1 MPEGEQSEA
10 STIENSHEATLKNKR
25 KQVRGRITRSIKR
38 LSEGVSKGDTNL
50 RRFEKELE
58 QLRKDFEVARE
69 LHSQFYDLPDVDN
82 NVLDK
87 WEDDLTNDVYGI
99 EEIVEEYMRGASK
112 PNGETSGKK
121 QKNVPQSASKQQ
133 LPESKPQA
141 SNSQTITPK
150 ASTSTLQQEEIQE
163 IPFST
168 SHTNGSVETTS
179 SPTAFDSWIDELK
192 EFEETKITS
201 TVDGSQMSVADA
213 LLKLEASRDIPN
225 ITLTKFSG
233 DPLDYADFIDRFK
246 IHIHDKPHLTDDMR
260 MIQLKMHV
268 SGDADRAISGLGSKG
283 IMYVTALRTIK
294 EQFGQPSVI
303 ARALVNNLTK
313 GEKIGRSD
321 RRKLREFSIDLMTCL
336 ATLKRIGYTA
346 DVNANENLRKIV
358 MRLPDHM
365 IEKWRVFV
373 ADIREKDQTPTVN
386 HISEFVRKRVK
397 AEFDPDFGDLQRDSR
412 TPRNDP
418 PRKGIYATDRDSKKS
433 ALKCYVCEQ
442 DHRVMECPVIMK
454 ASVPQRLEL
463 AKKARLCFSC
473 FNRGHSKNDCR
484 SKKKCEKSESC
495 PYFHHPLLHSDPPSP
510 PPVGNVTPVNAAQ
523 PGIGSVLDEGSMM
536 PVVRARFRAPN
547 GRVREGNVLIDSGA
561 GTTVIRKQ
569 FAKDLGLTG
578 KKEQVD
584 LAVVGEEK
592 IKQPH
597 SRRVNFWISAL
608 KGDQEFKI
616 EAHEIEKTIVN
627 VPELDRKWLSSF
639 SYLRDIELHHTSGPI
654 DLILGV
660 HYTHLHAEEEVRH
673 GKEFQPVA
681 KKTKLGWYVM
691 GANEKQRTSELCSIH
706 FVRKINMEKF
716 YEFETLGVQAVNC
729 SCPKSALSLDDKRA
743 MELMEQSCKLENN
756 RYVIGLPWKRDKSLL
771 PDNRSLA
778 ETRLRSLE
786 KSLSKNEEKARMYD
800 EVISQYVANNWATP
814 LREEDLKADT
824 KPVYYLPHHG
834 VYRPDKKSTPLRVV
848 FDPASPY
855 NGVSLNS
862 FLFKGPGLIGNLLGV
877 LLRFREE
884 QVAFSGDISKMFLQI
899 LLPKE
904 DTHVHRF
911 LWRNLDTTREPTTYA
926 LQRVTFGDKPSPDM
940 ASFVMLKMA
949 KENEKECPR
958 AATILKRD
966 RYVDDLIHS
975 CPSTD
980 EAEKSIKEVD
990 TVLSTGSF
998 EIKEWVCSST
1008 VEKVNENQSP
1018 NETSVRES
1026 DSQPVT
1032 PVVNL
1037 DGEEENKTLGILWNP
1052 KRDVISFA
1060 SKEVK
1065 IESLTKRSVLSNISK
1080 LYDPLGLASAV
1091 TIKARIALQSVWKA
1105 KQFDWDDPLPEDMN
1119 ETWKKLFKEIESLKN
1134 VEFPRCLQPKE
1145 VSGVSELHVFA
1156 DASKAA
1162 YGAVAYLVWM
1172 TPHGPHVSLVSA
1184 KARVAPL
1191 HHTTIPRLELMA
1203 VLVASRL
1210 AQTICQEFKLKP
1222 SNVTLWSDSTI
1233 VLNWLRSESA
1243 SFKPFVGV
1251 RVAEI
1256 QESWSSSSWR
1266 YVPSEDNPADDLSRG
1281 ITVEEL
1287 CSGRWINGPLFLS
1300 KPKTEWPSEKTLESE
1315 AQREDIE
1322 RRKTPNSL
1330 AAITKP
1336 QPLLKS
1342 EHFSDWERLIRVTA
1356 YCQRFVN
1363 NVKFIKKDPSKVNT
1377 DELQPEECKEAENYW
1392 IREAQRQLKITD
1404 YPNLS
1409 PFIEDGLIRVGSRLN
1424 KSQLPYEQVN
1434 PVLLPKHH
1442 HISSLI
1448 MKSAHTKVKHAG
1460 RERTLC
1466 ESRTKYWIL
1475 GGRRIAKDLAKNCV
1489 TCRRVRQ
1496 PPHSTLMGSL
1506 PQDRVK
1512 VHSPPFTVTGVDLFG
1527 PFLLKY
1533 GRNKS
1538 SKAWGAIFTCATSR
1552 AVHLEI
1558 VENAS
1563 AEAFLQA
1570 LRRFASHHGWPDTV
1584 ISDNGGSFVG
1594 AEIELRKLFL
1604 EGKKRLRDF
1613 AVLHKI
1619 HWKFITPLSP
1629 HQGGMYE
1636 SLIKVTKRALR
1647 MSTGEQIL
1655 SWNEMA
1661 TIFAEVKSIVNSR
1674 PLTYLSDDPNDL
1686 RPLTPN
1692 HLLLGRASVDV
1703 PHGPYEDT
1711 KNLHRRFQYV
1721 QTLVNNFWSRFIAEY
1736 IPKLIA
1742 AGRSKWQNKE
1752 IQIKK
1757 DDIVL
1762 IVENNVPR
1770 GKWNLGRVL
1779 EVFPGTDGIVRN
1791 VRVKTENG
1799 ELKRSI
1805 QKCCILLETK

>member
-1 MPEGEQSEA
+1 MPEGESSEI
-10 STIENSHEATLKNKR
+10 STIDHEANLKNKR

-38 LSEGVSKGDTNL
+38 LNEGVSKKETNL

-58 QLRKDFEVARE
+58 QLRKDFDVAHE
-69 LHSQFYDLPDVDN
+69 LHSQFYDLPDLDAEI
-82 NVLDK
+82 LDK

-99 EEIVEEYMRGASK
+99 EEIVEEYIRSALKS
-112 PNGETSGKK
+112 NSETSGENA
-121 QKNVPQSASKQQ
+121 KNFPQGASKQQ
-133 LPESKPQA
+133 LPETTPQA
-141 SNSQTITPK
+141 PSSSQTSTPE
-150 ASTSTLQQEEIQE
+150 ASTSTAQQEEIQE
-163 IPFST
+163 IPLPS
-168 SHTNGSVETTS
+168 SNMSSSMATTS
-179 SPTAFDSWIDELK
+179 SAATFDSWIDELK
-192 EFEETKITS
+192 EFEETKLAS
-201 TVDGSQMSVADA
+201 NVDGSQISVAEA

-225 ITLTKFSG
+225 ITLMKFSG

-246 IHIHDKPHLTDDMR
+246 IHIHDKSHLNDDMR

-268 SGDADRAISGLGSKG
+268 GGDAERAISGLGSKG
-283 IMYVTALRTIK
+283 IMYATALRTIK

-321 RRKLREFSIDLMTCL
+321 RKKLREFSIDLMTCM
-336 ATLKRIGYTA
+336 ATMKRIGYTA
-346 DVNANENLRKIV
+346 DINANENLRKIV
-358 MRLPDHM
+358 VRLPDHM

-373 ADIREKDQTPTVN
+373 ADIREKGQTPTVH
-386 HISEFVRKRVK
+386 HITEFVKKRVK

-412 TPRNDP
+412 IPKNEP
-418 PRKGIYATDRDSKKS
+418 LRKGIYATDRDSKKS
-433 ALKCYVCEQ
+433 SLKCYVCEE
-442 DHRVMECPVIMK
+442 DHRVVECPVIMK
-454 ASVPQRLEL
+454 ASVPERLEL

-473 FNRGHSKNDCR
+473 LNRGHSKNECR
-484 SKKKCEKSESC
+484 SKKKCEKSDSC
-495 PYFHHPLLHSDPPSP
+495 PYFHHTLLHSNPPNQ
-510 PPVGNVTPVNAAQ
+510 PPVGNVIPVNAAQ
-523 PGIGSVLDEGSMM
+523 PGVASVLDKASMM

-569 FAKDLGLTG
+569 FSKDLGLNG
-578 KKEQVD
+578 RREQID
-584 LAVVGEEK
+584 LAVVGGEK
-592 IKQPH
+592 LKQPH

-608 KGDQEFKI
+608 EGDREFKI
-616 EAHEIEKTIVN
+616 EAHEIDKTIVN
-627 VPELDRKWLSSF
+627 VPEVDRKWLSSF
-639 SYLRDIELHHTSGPI
+639 PHLKDIEFHHISGPI

-660 HYTHLHAEEEVRH
+660 HYTHLHAEEEIRQ

-691 GANEKQRTSELCSIH
+691 GANDKKRTSECCSIH

-729 SCPKSALSLDDKRA
+729 SCPKPALSLDDKRA
-743 MELMEQSCKLENN
+743 MELMEQSCKLEND
-756 RYVIGLPWKRDKSLL
+756 RYVIGLPWKKDKSLL
-771 PDNRSLA
+771 PDNRPLA

-786 KSLSKNEEKARMYD
+786 KSLSKNNEKARMYD
-800 EVISQYVANNWATP
+800 EVISQYTANNWAIP
-814 LREEDLKADT
+814 LSEEDLKADT

-855 NGVSLNS
+855 HGVSLNS

-884 QVAFSGDISKMFLQI
+884 PVAFSGDISKMFLQI

-940 ASFVMLKMA
+940 ASFVMLKIA

-980 EAEKSIKEVD
+980 EAVKSMEEVD

-998 EIKEWVCSST
+998 KIKEWICSST
-1008 VEKVNENQSP
+1008 VQKNSECEAP
-1018 NETSVRES
+1018 NET
-1026 DSQPVT
+1026 
-1032 PVVNL
+1032 
-1037 DGEEENKTLGILWNP
+1037 
-1052 KRDVISFA
+1052 DV
-1060 SKEVK
+1060 E
-1065 IESLTKRSVLSNISK
+1065 
-1080 LYDPLGLASAV
+1080 
-1091 TIKARIALQSVWKA
+1091 
-1105 KQFDWDDPLPEDMN
+1105 M
-1119 ETWKKLFKEIESLKN
+1119 
-1134 VEFPRCLQPKE
+1134 
-1145 VSGVSELHVFA
+1145 
-1156 DASKAA
+1156 
-1162 YGAVAYLVWM
+1162 
-1172 TPHGPHVSLVSA
+1172 
-1184 KARVAPL
+1184 
-1191 HHTTIPRLELMA
+1191 
-1203 VLVASRL
+1203 
-1210 AQTICQEFKLKP
+1210 
-1222 SNVTLWSDSTI
+1222 
-1233 VLNWLRSESA
+1233 
-1243 SFKPFVGV
+1243 
-1251 RVAEI
+1251 
-1256 QESWSSSSWR
+1256 
-1266 YVPSEDNPADDLSRG
+1266 
-1281 ITVEEL
+1281 
-1287 CSGRWINGPLFLS
+1287 NGPPFLL
-1300 KPKTEWPSEKTLESE
+1300 KPKTEWPNERTAVSEV
-1315 AQREDIE
+1315 QIEDIE
-1322 RRKTPNSL
+1322 KRKLANSM
-1330 AAITKP
+1330 AAVTKP
-1336 QPLLKS
+1336 QPLLNPKN
-1342 EHFSDWERLIRVTA
+1342 FSNWEKLIRVTA
-1356 YCQRFVN
+1356 YCQRFGN
-1363 NVKFIKKDPSKVNT
+1363 NIRYAKKDPSKLRRE
-1377 DELQPEECKEAENYW
+1377 ELKPAECKEAENYW
-1392 IREAQRQLKITD
+1392 IREAQRELVVTD

-1442 HISSLI
+1442 HVSSLI
-1448 MKSAHTKVKHAG
+1448 MESAHVKVKHAG

-1466 ESRTKYWIL
+1466 ESRAKYWII
-1475 GGRRIAKDLAKNCV
+1475 GGRQVAKNVTKNCV
-1489 TCRRVRQ
+1489 VCRRVRQ
-1496 PPHSTLMGSL
+1496 PPHSTLMGNL

-1512 VHSPPFTVTGVDLFG
+1512 VHAPPFTVTGVDLFG

-1538 SKAWGAIFTCATSR
+1538 IKAWGAIFTCATSR

-1570 LRRFASHHGWPDTV
+1570 LRRFASHHGWPETV

-1594 AEIELRKLFL
+1594 AEVELRKLFL
-1604 EGKKRLRDF
+1604 EGKKRLTDF

-1692 HLLLGRASVDV
+1692 HLLLGRASADV

-1711 KNLHRRFQYV
+1711 NNTHKRFQYV
-1721 QTLVNNFWSRFIAEY
+1721 QTLVNNFWKRFITEY

-1742 AGRSKWQNKE
+1742 TGRSKWQKKE
-1752 IQIKK
+1752 SQIKK

-1779 EVFPGTDGIVRN
+1779 EVFPGKDGIVRN
-1791 VRVKTENG
+1791 VRLKTENG

>member
-1 MPEGEQSEA
+1 MPEGESSEI
-10 STIENSHEATLKNKR
+10 STIDHEANLKNKR

-38 LSEGVSKGDTNL
+38 LNEGVSKKETNL

-58 QLRKDFEVARE
+58 QLRKDFDVARE
-69 LHSQFYDLPDVDN
+69 LHSQFYDLPDLDADI
-82 NVLDK
+82 LDK
-87 WEDDLTNDVYGI
+87 WEDNLTNDVYGI
-99 EEIVEEYMRGASK
+99 EEIVEEYIRSALKS
-112 PNGETSGKK
+112 NGETSGENA
-121 QKNVPQSASKQQ
+121 KNSPQGASKQQ
-133 LPESKPQA
+133 LPETTLQA
-141 SNSQTITPK
+141 PSSSQTSTPE
-150 ASTSTLQQEEIQE
+150 ASTSTAQQEEIQE
-163 IPFST
+163 IPLPS
-168 SHTNGSVETTS
+168 SNMSSSMATTS
-179 SPTAFDSWIDELK
+179 SAATFDSWIDELK
-192 EFEETKITS
+192 EFEETKLAS
-201 TVDGSQMSVADA
+201 NVDGSQISVAEA

-225 ITLTKFSG
+225 ITLMKFSG
-233 DPLDYADFIDRFK
+233 DPLDYTDFIDRFK
-246 IHIHDKPHLTDDMR
+246 IHIHDKSHLNDDMR

-268 SGDADRAISGLGSKG
+268 GGDAERAISGLGSKG
-283 IMYVTALRTIK
+283 IMYATALRTIK

-321 RRKLREFSIDLMTCL
+321 RKKLREFSIDLMTCM
-336 ATLKRIGYTA
+336 ATMKRIGYTA
-346 DVNANENLRKIV
+346 DINANENLRKIV

-373 ADIREKDQTPTVN
+373 ADIREKGQTPTVH
-386 HISEFVRKRVK
+386 HITEFVKKRVK

-412 TPRNDP
+412 IPKNEP
-418 PRKGIYATDRDSKKS
+418 LRKGIYATDRDSKKS
-433 ALKCYVCEQ
+433 SLKCYVCEE
-442 DHRVMECPVIMK
+442 DHRVVECPVIMK
-454 ASVPQRLEL
+454 ASVPERLEL

-473 FNRGHSKNDCR
+473 LNRGHSKNECR
-484 SKKKCEKSESC
+484 SKKKCEKSDSC
-495 PYFHHPLLHSDPPSP
+495 PYFHHPLLHSNPPNQ
-510 PPVGNVTPVNAAQ
+510 PPVGNVIPVNAAQ
-523 PGIGSVLDEGSMM
+523 PGVASVLDKASMM

-569 FAKDLGLTG
+569 FAKDLGLNG
-578 KKEQVD
+578 RREQID
-584 LAVVGEEK
+584 LAVVGGEK
-592 IKQPH
+592 LKQPH

-608 KGDQEFKI
+608 EGDREFKI
-616 EAHEIEKTIVN
+616 EAHEIDKTIVN
-627 VPELDRKWLSSF
+627 VPEVDRKWLSSF
-639 SYLRDIELHHTSGPI
+639 PHLKDIEFHHISGPI

-660 HYTHLHAEEEVRH
+660 HYTHLHAEEEIRQ

-691 GANEKQRTSELCSIH
+691 GANDKKRTSECCSIH

-716 YEFETLGVQAVNC
+716 YEFETLGVQAVNR
-729 SCPKSALSLDDKRA
+729 SCPKPALSLDDKRA
-743 MELMEQSCKLENN
+743 MELMEQSCKLEND
-756 RYVIGLPWKRDKSLL
+756 RYVIGLPWKKDKSLL
-771 PDNRSLA
+771 PDNRPLA

-786 KSLSKNEEKARMYD
+786 KSLSKNNEKARMYD
-800 EVISQYVANNWATP
+800 EVISQYTSNNWAIP
-814 LREEDLKADT
+814 LSEEDLKADT
-824 KPVYYLPHHG
+824 KLVYYLPHHG

-855 NGVSLNS
+855 HGVSLNS

-884 QVAFSGDISKMFLQI
+884 PVAFSGDISKMFLQI

-940 ASFVMLKMA
+940 ASFVMLKIA

-980 EAEKSIKEVD
+980 EAVKSMEEVD

-998 EIKEWVCSST
+998 KIKEWICSST
-1008 VEKVNENQSP
+1008 VQKNSECEAP
-1018 NETSVRES
+1018 NET
-1026 DSQPVT
+1026 
-1032 PVVNL
+1032 
-1037 DGEEENKTLGILWNP
+1037 
-1052 KRDVISFA
+1052 DV
-1060 SKEVK
+1060 E
-1065 IESLTKRSVLSNISK
+1065 
-1080 LYDPLGLASAV
+1080 
-1091 TIKARIALQSVWKA
+1091 
-1105 KQFDWDDPLPEDMN
+1105 M
-1119 ETWKKLFKEIESLKN
+1119 
-1134 VEFPRCLQPKE
+1134 
-1145 VSGVSELHVFA
+1145 
-1156 DASKAA
+1156 
-1162 YGAVAYLVWM
+1162 
-1172 TPHGPHVSLVSA
+1172 
-1184 KARVAPL
+1184 
-1191 HHTTIPRLELMA
+1191 
-1203 VLVASRL
+1203 
-1210 AQTICQEFKLKP
+1210 
-1222 SNVTLWSDSTI
+1222 
-1233 VLNWLRSESA
+1233 
-1243 SFKPFVGV
+1243 
-1251 RVAEI
+1251 
-1256 QESWSSSSWR
+1256 
-1266 YVPSEDNPADDLSRG
+1266 
-1281 ITVEEL
+1281 
-1287 CSGRWINGPLFLS
+1287 NGPPFLL
-1300 KPKTEWPSEKTLESE
+1300 KPKTEWPNERTAVSEV
-1315 AQREDIE
+1315 QIEDIE
-1322 RRKTPNSL
+1322 KRKLANSM
-1330 AAITKP
+1330 AAVTKP
-1336 QPLLKS
+1336 QPLLNPKN
-1342 EHFSDWERLIRVTA
+1342 FSNWEKLIRVTA
-1356 YCQRFVN
+1356 YCQRFGN
-1363 NVKFIKKDPSKVNT
+1363 NIRYAKKDPSKLRRE
-1377 DELQPEECKEAENYW
+1377 ELKPAECKEAENYW
-1392 IREAQRQLKITD
+1392 IREAQRELVVTD

-1409 PFIEDGLIRVGSRLN
+1409 PLIEDGLIRVGSRLN

-1442 HISSLI
+1442 HVSSLI
-1448 MKSAHTKVKHAG
+1448 MESAHVKVKHAG

-1466 ESRTKYWIL
+1466 ESRAKYWII
-1475 GGRRIAKDLAKNCV
+1475 GGRQVAKNVTKNCV
-1489 TCRRVRQ
+1489 VCRRVRQ
-1496 PPHSTLMGSL
+1496 PPHSTLMGNL

-1512 VHSPPFTVTGVDLFG
+1512 VHAPPFTVTGVDLFG

-1538 SKAWGAIFTCATSR
+1538 IKAWGAIFTCATSR

-1570 LRRFASHHGWPDTV
+1570 LRRFASHHGWPETV

-1594 AEIELRKLFL
+1594 AEVELRKLFL
-1604 EGKKRLRDF
+1604 EGKKRLTDF

-1692 HLLLGRASVDV
+1692 HLLLGRASADV

-1711 KNLHRRFQYV
+1711 KNTHKRFQYV
-1721 QTLVNNFWSRFIAEY
+1721 QTLVNNFWKRFITEY

-1742 AGRSKWQNKE
+1742 TGRSKWQKKE
-1752 IQIKK
+1752 SQIKK

-1779 EVFPGTDGIVRN
+1779 EVFPGKDGIVRN
-1791 VRVKTENG
+1791 VRLKTENG